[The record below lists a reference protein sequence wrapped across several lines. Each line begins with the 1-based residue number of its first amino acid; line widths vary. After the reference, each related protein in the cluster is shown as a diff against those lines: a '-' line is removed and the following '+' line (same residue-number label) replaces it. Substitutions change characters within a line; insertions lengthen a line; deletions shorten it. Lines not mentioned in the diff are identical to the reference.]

1 MTVVRIDIN
10 LQRDKPMEISYAQVE
25 RDSKKYLYI
34 SRPGKK
40 PRPLA
45 RASLHKPI
53 MESPTR
59 GHYFVLSWTDDRP
72 AIRQSQA
79 VQLGILQLLEELE
92 ARMQRCAVRLNEAME
107 EAYVSMEG
115 EHFPKYLK
123 GE

>member
-10 LQRDKPMEISYAQVE
+10 LQRDEPMEIYTARVE
-25 RDSKKYLYI
+25 RDCKKYLYI

-53 MESPTR
+53 LTSPVS
-59 GHYFVLSWTDDRP
+59 GHYFIMSETEDRTDIESSE
-72 AIRQSQA
+72 AM
-79 VQLGILQLLEELE
+79 QLGAVLLLDELK

-107 EAYVSMEG
+107 ELYAMRE
-115 EHFPKYLK
+115 
-123 GE
+123 